1 MDTTKTNTQCFPLW
15 SCLVGGGKFGGLDG
29 TPSKPLPSPD
39 AYRATVVAKLA
50 SMAHG
55 HFGPVHA
62 VGDTD
67 RAVVEMRAKGLKARC
82 LRGDQ
87 AACHAL
93 AASLGLV
100 YYEGK
105 AFLTSNMHL
114 LEHAGVDVSVEQA
127 SRLFVP
133 CTGGLLSRAFHRAR
147 PEALMALPPHSANWS
162 WTVPCSVTRL
172 DCTPLT
178 MALMA
183 DNRAGLELLM
193 PEAAS
198 FCFFI
203 DVSVWCVTREEAEK
217 RDHQGRVMSGV
228 RVAWMCVVARGVML
242 KRVWVASDVMLK
254 RVRGSGGGGGWC

>member
-15 SCLVGGGKFGGLDG
+15 SCLVAGRKFGGLDG

-100 YYEGK
+100 YYESK
-105 AFLTSNMHL
+105 AFLTNNVHYL
-114 LEHAGVDVSVEQA
+114 DYAGVDVSVEQA
-127 SRLFVP
+127 KRLFVP
-133 CTGGLLSRAFHRAR
+133 CTGGLVSRAFHRA
-147 PEALMALPPHSANWS
+147 PIEALMALLPPHSANWS

-217 RDHQGRVMSGV
+217 REQQGRVMSGV

-242 KRVWVASDVMLK
+242 KRVDVMLK
-254 RVRGSGGGGGWC
+254 RARGSDGGSGRWC